1 MLCTYSVYRKAYL
14 RESPLGGGDTV
25 TSVHKRRKEVLDR
38 LSRIE
43 GHVRGVRKMVEEE
56 RGCPDI
62 LLQITAIRT
71 ALNKVGRIVLED
83 HVETC
88 LINAVKQGKAER
100 YISDLREALSQFI

>member
-1 MLCTYSVYRKAYL
+1 VYVLSVYRKAYL
-14 RESPLGGGDTV
+14 GESPPHRGDTV

-43 GHVRGVRKMVEEE
+43 GHVHGVRKMVEEE
-56 RGCPDI
+56 RGCPDV
-62 LLQITAIRT
+62 LLQIMAIRT

-88 LINAVKQGKAER
+88 LTSAVKQGKAER
-100 YISDLREALSQFI
+100 YISDLTEALSHFI

>member
-1 MLCTYSVYRKAYL
+1 M
-14 RESPLGGGDTV
+14 P
-25 TSVHKRRKEVLDR
+25 SVHRRRKEVLDR

-62 LLQITAIRT
+62 LLQIVAVRT

-88 LINAVKQGKAER
+88 LASAVKQGKTER
-100 YISDLREALSQFI
+100 YVFDLTEALSKFL

>member
-1 MLCTYSVYRKAYL
+1 M
-14 RESPLGGGDTV
+14 P
-25 TSVHKRRKEVLDR
+25 SVHRRRKEVLDR

-62 LLQITAIRT
+62 LLQIVAVRT

-88 LINAVKQGKAER
+88 LASAVKQGKTER
-100 YISDLREALSQFI
+100 YVSDLTEALSKFL

>member
-1 MLCTYSVYRKAYL
+1 VYILSVYRKAYL
-14 RESPLGGGDTV
+14 DESPPPRGDTV

-43 GHVRGVRKMVEEE
+43 GHVRGVRRMVEEE
-56 RGCPDI
+56 RGCPDV
-62 LLQITAIRT
+62 LLQIVAVRT

-88 LINAVKQGKAER
+88 LASAVKQGKAER
-100 YISDLREALSQFI
+100 YVSDLTEALSKFL

>member
-1 MLCTYSVYRKAYL
+1 MS
-14 RESPLGGGDTV
+14 SI
-25 TSVHKRRKEVLDR
+25 HKRRKEVLDR

-62 LLQITAIRT
+62 LLQIVAIRT
-71 ALNKVGRIVLED
+71 ALNKVGRIILED

-88 LINAVKQGKAER
+88 LMNAVKEGKVET
-100 YISDLREALSQFI
+100 YLSDLTEALSKFF